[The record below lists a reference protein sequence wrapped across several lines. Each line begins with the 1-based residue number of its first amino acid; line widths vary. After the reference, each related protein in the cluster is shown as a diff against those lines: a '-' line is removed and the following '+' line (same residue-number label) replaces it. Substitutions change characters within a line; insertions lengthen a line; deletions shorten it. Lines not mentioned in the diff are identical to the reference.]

1 MIEWERMAVP
11 QADQYDTKTILRLA
25 ETQTSP
31 LRSELYVRRPV
42 GNAPTVFDGQVA
54 VGYVDQDV
62 MGPPNFV
69 NAPPDHPNI
78 PKAADYVKCWP
89 EIYEQFKRLIDT
101 VHPFID
107 TTMDPR
113 HQDVSVGSSSNS
125 NEHLFGTLCAT
136 VNDPI
141 GLAQAMVHEMAHQK
155 LRAMGISVETAAR
168 LIVNPLDDLYE
179 SPIRKD
185 RSRPITAVFHAQ
197 YSFMHVTQLDIKM
210 LEHIDDESTRD
221 AVLCLLARNVIR
233 MEAGHEV
240 VANNIQTDVD
250 GKKFIGAFLEWSEN
264 VLREG
269 NSIMDETGYGAVT
282 LQKLA

>member
-11 QADQYDTKTILRLA
+11 QTDQYDTETILRLA
-25 ETQTSP
+25 QTQSSP

-42 GNAPTVFDGQVA
+42 GDAAAVFDGQVA
-54 VGYVDQDV
+54 VRYINQDV
-62 MGPPNFV
+62 MGLPNFV
-69 NAPPDHPNI
+69 NASQDHPNI
-78 PKAADYVKCWP
+78 PKAATYVQCWP
-89 EIYEQFKRLIDT
+89 EVYEQFKKLIDT

-155 LRAMGISVETAAR
+155 LRAMGISVETATR
-168 LIVNPLDDLYE
+168 LIVNPPDDLYE

-185 RSRPITAVFHAQ
+185 RSRPMTAVFHAQ

-210 LEHIDDESTRD
+210 LEHIDDEATRD

-233 MEAGHEV
+233 MEAGHKD
-240 VANNIQTDVD
+240 VAGNIQTDAD
-250 GKKFIGAFLEWSEN
+250 GKKFIGAFLEWSEK
-264 VLREG
+264 VLLEG
-269 NSIMDETGYGAVT
+269 NAIMDKNGYGACT
-282 LQKLA
+282 LQS